1 MRLRR
6 RLVESELDRGGP
18 VVGIYVCELRAER
31 SKQSPTASRLAD
43 HGHRLA
49 RGIGFILG
57 LAVSGLILFT
67 VLPDF
72 ADRYGLAISFGV
84 VLGLTLWIPVL
95 ATCRLFGIDPDGR
108 WMAPVHS
115 FIGTVLV
122 MLWGWLIIKLSVL
135 LGDLIRG

>member
-1 MRLRR
+1 MRA
-6 RLVESELDRGGP
+6 DRP
-18 VVGIYVCELRAER
+18 R
-31 SKQSPTASRLAD
+31 QNPTAIGFAETG
-43 HGHRLA
+43 HGLL

-95 ATCRLFGIDPDGR
+95 ATCRLFGIDPDGI

-122 MLWGWLIIKLSVL
+122 ILWGWLIIKLSVL